1 MSSVKIRMFR
11 QGLGDC
17 FLLFFPGPNRASHVL
32 IDFGVLIGTAEATE
46 KMRALAREIVKE
58 TNGELDVLVATHEH
72 WDHVSGFAQADTELG
87 PDKLKVGEVWLA
99 WTEKPDDPLAMELD
113 KRRTRALNAVATTT
127 QKLAGMAADGGA
139 QRTAQRL
146 RNVLEFWGG
155 LGAGGF
161 GAAGRRTT
169 RTALDW
175 VRKRTEPK
183 APKYL
188 EPGMAPFDVPG
199 CDEVRVYV
207 LGPPRDPK
215 LLKRS
220 DPSKRASEVYELGGA
235 ADADFGFLAA
245 VEANAESGPAAAQP
259 FEDWFRVSDAEAEQR
274 EFFQQHYGFAGDDWQ
289 RIEND
294 WLGLAGRLA
303 LQLDSDTNN
312 TSLVLAF
319 EFKKTG
325 RVLLF
330 PGDAQV
336 GNWLSW
342 HEGIAWRIPEA
353 GGTRTVTAA
362 DLLARTVLYKV
373 GHHGSHN
380 ATLREQ
386 GLELMTSEDLLAMLP
401 VDRPTAKKMEWAMP
415 FPSLFERLQERT
427 KGRILDLEQG
437 LSPTAPAGIS
447 RTDWDRFVAQ
457 THVTNEWI
465 EVQLEL

>member
-1 MSSVKIRMFR
+1 MSSVTIRMFR
-11 QGLGDC
+11 QGLGDS
-17 FLLFFPGPNRASHVL
+17 FLLSFPGQTRASHVL
-32 IDFGVLIGTAEATE
+32 IDFGVLLGTADAAER
-46 KMRALAREIVKE
+46 MRALAREIVK
-58 TNGELDVLVATHEH
+58 TTGGELDVLVATHEH
-72 WDHVSGFAQADTELG
+72 WDHVSGFAQAEAELG

-113 KRRTRALNAVATTT
+113 KRRSRALKAVATTT
-127 QKLAGMAADGGA
+127 QKLAGLTVDAGA
-139 QRTAQRL
+139 QRTAR
-146 RNVLEFWGG
+146 RMSNVLEFWGG
-155 LGAGGF
+155 F
-161 GAAGRRTT
+161 EAAGRRTT

-175 VRKRTEPK
+175 VRRRTEPK
-183 APKYL
+183 PPKYL
-188 EPGMAPFDVPG
+188 EPGMAAFDVPG

-220 DPSKRASEVYELGGA
+220 DPSKRASEVYELGSA

-245 VEANAESGPAAAQP
+245 VEANAGDGPPAAQP
-259 FEDWFRVSDAEAEQR
+259 FDDWFRVSEEDAKTR
-274 EFFQQHYGFAGDDWQ
+274 EFFKTHYGFEGDDWQ

-294 WLGLAGRLA
+294 WLGLAGQLA

-319 EFKKTG
+319 ESKKTG

-342 HEGIAWRIPEA
+342 HEGIAWQIPEGA
-353 GGTRTVTAA
+353 STRTVKAA

-380 ATLREQ
+380 ATLREK
-386 GLELMTSEDLLAMLP
+386 GLELMTSEDLFAMLP

-415 FPSLFERLQERT
+415 FTSLFERLQERT
-427 KGRILDLEQG
+427 KGRILDLERG
-437 LSPTAPAGIS
+437 LSSTAPAGIS
-447 RTDWDRFVAQ
+447 QTGWDRFVAQ
-457 THVTNEWI
+457 TQVTKDWI
-465 EVQLEL
+465 EVQVEL